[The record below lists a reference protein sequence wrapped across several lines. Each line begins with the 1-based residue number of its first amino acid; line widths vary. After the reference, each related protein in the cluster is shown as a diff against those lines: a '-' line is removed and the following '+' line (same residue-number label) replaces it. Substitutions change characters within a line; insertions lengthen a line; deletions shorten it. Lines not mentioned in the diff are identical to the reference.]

1 LIVLSLGALRISP
14 GVPSFLSLLSANY
27 LAVYF
32 ICFHKPSGGIFMSK
46 VAVVTDSTAYIP
58 AELTEG
64 LPVYSVPLQV
74 IWGSETFRDG
84 IDLKPSEFYTRLQNT
99 KVMPSTSQATPAV
112 FNQLYQQL
120 LDEGYQIISMHISA
134 KLSGT
139 LDSATQAKENF
150 PGASI
155 ELIDTETTS
164 MAMGFQVLSVARAAA
179 QGATL
184 QECVELSNQART
196 KTGVLFAVNT
206 LEFLRRGGRI
216 GGAAAFLGTAL
227 NLKPILELRNGRIEA
242 VERVRSMNKAID
254 RLLDLFEER
263 TGGNKPVRIASLH
276 ANAPDEAVRLLE
288 RARQR
293 FGEGDVSDSTC
304 SEISPVLGTHTGP
317 GCLGLTFMAGM

>member
-1 LIVLSLGALRISP
+1 MA
-14 GVPSFLSLLSANY
+14 
-27 LAVYF
+27 
-32 ICFHKPSGGIFMSK
+32 K

-58 AELTEG
+58 EDLTKG
-64 LPVYSVPLQV
+64 YPIYSVPLQV
-74 IWGSETFRDG
+74 IWGAETYKDG
-84 IDLKPSEFYTRLQNT
+84 IDIQPADFYKRLQNT

-112 FNQLYQQL
+112 FNDLYSRL
-120 LDEGYQIISMHISA
+120 LEEGYQIISIHISG

-139 LDSATQAKENF
+139 LDSATQAKANY
-150 PGASI
+150 PGAAI
-155 ELIDTETTS
+155 ELVDSYTTS
-164 MAMGFQVLSVARAAA
+164 MAMGFQALNVARAAA
-179 QGATL
+179 DGASL
-184 QECVELSNQART
+184 QECVDLAHQART

-227 NLKPILELRNGRIEA
+227 NLKPLLELRNGRIEA

-263 TGGNKPVRIASLH
+263 VGGQKPVRISSLH
-276 ANAPDEAVRLLE
+276 ANAPEEARQLLE

-293 FGEGDVSDSTC
+293 FNAEDVAVSTL

-317 GCLGLTFMAGM
+317 GCLGIAYMVGM